1 MEVTFDGTAG
11 LTPAEQYENLRA
23 AYADIARICD
33 PAKLDEILGLRA
45 RGLRSA
51 VIVPLGHRQVD
62 GDWLV
67 NLPKVRRPLEQFV
80 SELR

>member
-1 MEVTFDGTAG
+1 MQVLAATLDDAD
-11 LTPAEQYENLRA
+11 ANALRA
-23 AYADIARICD
+23 AMD
-33 PAKLDEILGLRA
+33 KLKDK
-45 RGLRSA
+45 LRSA

-67 NLPKVRRPLEQFV
+67 KLPKVRRPLEQFV